1 MRQIGFIFAIWGL
14 LTFAGLY
21 KNKIVNTGSNQNISE
36 PDLIRGCLSG
46 DNRMQEEL
54 YNRFASKMYAVC
66 LRYSNNTDDAQDL
79 LQEGFIKIFKNL
91 DRFRAEGSFEG
102 WIRRVFVNTSIE
114 HYRRKVN
121 LFSTSE
127 REEALVKDSS
137 VSALDKLAE
146 KDIIN
151 LVQDLSPGYRTVFNM
166 YAIEGFSHKEIGGI
180 LGISEGTSK
189 SQLARA
195 KGILQKKVQEFLDEK
210 RKSLSK

>member
-1 MRQIGFIFAIWGL
+1 M
-14 LTFAGLY
+14 
-21 KNKIVNTGSNQNISE
+21 NTGSNQNISE

-146 KDIIN
+146 KDIIK